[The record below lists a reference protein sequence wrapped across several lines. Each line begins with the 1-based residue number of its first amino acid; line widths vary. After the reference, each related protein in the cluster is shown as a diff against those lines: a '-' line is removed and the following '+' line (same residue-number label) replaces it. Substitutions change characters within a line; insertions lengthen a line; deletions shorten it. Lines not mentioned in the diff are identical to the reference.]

1 MNKKNKVLFLGI
13 LILLASAILI
23 TPLFAK
29 PKVARPWDEVS
40 NDQNDFW
47 KQLGVY
53 NNVSKSEIKN
63 FLSGFIRVNSL

>member
-47 KQLGVY
+47 KQ
-53 NNVSKSEIKN
+53 
-63 FLSGFIRVNSL
+63 FL